1 MPSIFILEDWTFIRR
16 EWLDIYPPHLG
27 KSHLVYCVPGE
38 KMLVNPLSISSITD
52 FKRMR
57 LMIYRIYRT
66 CILQCLYYLRL
77 NINKTKVNLV
87 KKGREFFNQ
96 VVFVFNKKMV
106 VIRKLIITINKI
118 IIEYPNFRGY
128 KGDI

>member
-1 MPSIFILEDWTFIRR
+1 M
-16 EWLDIYPPHLG
+16 
-27 KSHLVYCVPGE
+27 VYCVPGE
-38 KMLVNPLSISSITD
+38 KTLVNTLSISSITD
-52 FKRMR
+52 FKRM
-57 LMIYRIYRT
+57 LITIYRIYRT

-96 VVFVFNKKMV
+96 IVFVFNKKMV
-106 VIRKLIITINKI
+106 IIWKLIITINKI